1 VEDHFAEGGMGEAVR
16 TALAG
21 VPVAIHSLAVRK
33 MPKSGQP
40 RELLEYE
47 EISRKAII
55 NKVKEIL

>member
-1 VEDHFAEGGMGEAVR
+1 
-16 TALAG
+16 
-21 VPVAIHSLAVRK
+21 

-40 RELLEYE
+40 RELLDYE